1 MKKNL
6 LKQIFVGAIVV
17 MGISMASCTTDDV
30 IDNGNGN
37 INDGNSAIYQDPN
50 LKPMNENQFV
60 TKVRALTRG
69 FDQSIVD
76 ALNAN
81 DRITDVKP
89 YKRVCAVFF
98 YFLS

>member
-37 INDGNSAIYQDPN
+37 INDGNSAIY
-50 LKPMNENQFV
+50 
-60 TKVRALTRG
+60 
-69 FDQSIVD
+69 
-76 ALNAN
+76 
-81 DRITDVKP
+81 
-89 YKRVCAVFF
+89 
-98 YFLS
+98 